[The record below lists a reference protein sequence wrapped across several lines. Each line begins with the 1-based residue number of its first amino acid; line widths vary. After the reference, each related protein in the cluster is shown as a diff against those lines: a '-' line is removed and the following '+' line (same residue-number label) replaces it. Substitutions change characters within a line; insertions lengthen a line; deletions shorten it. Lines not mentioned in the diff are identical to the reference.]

1 MPAPESDSR
10 YRPTPQSVE
19 LLCER
24 LRHMG
29 VSLSESAA
37 RRLLE
42 SVLGI
47 EGARLEAHARSALE
61 ASLEAIRRAA
71 DDALNS
77 LHGRPAETPRR
88 DYQLSFPQ
96 PEPPTAVSGPRRKVA
111 PRPGPAARPPVEPV
125 GPEPETGD
133 LEDEAPRPV
142 FRRRRGH

>member
-10 YRPTPQSVE
+10 YRPGPQSVE

-37 RRLLE
+37 RRVLE
-42 SVLGI
+42 AVLAI
-47 EGARLEAHARSALE
+47 EGARLEAHARSTLE
-61 ASLEAIRRAA
+61 ASLAVIRRAA

-77 LHGRPAETPRR
+77 LHGRPPETPRR

-96 PEPPTAVSGPRRKVA
+96 ADPPAAASGPRRKIA
-111 PRPGPAARPPVEPV
+111 AGRPAARPPVEP
-125 GPEPETGD
+125 EPPDIEPGD
-133 LEDEAPRPV
+133 SHDEGPRPV
-142 FRRRRGH
+142 FRRRRGR

>member
-1 MPAPESDSR
+1 MPAPESDAR

-42 SVLGI
+42 AVLAI
-47 EGARLEAHARSALE
+47 EGARLEAHARGALE

-71 DDALNS
+71 DDALNC
-77 LHGRPAETPRR
+77 LHGLPPDTPRR

-96 PEPPTAVSGPRRKVA
+96 PEPPAAVSGPRRKIAA
-111 PRPGPAARPPVEPV
+111 PRPPARPAVEPELPDV
-125 GPEPETGD
+125 EAGD
-133 LEDEAPRPV
+133 SEDEGPRPV
-142 FRRRRGH
+142 FRRRRGR